1 MICCTALNKK
11 HLAFS
16 NVMSLS
22 VMSSDVLGRDVYGLK
37 FFYNPVRS
45 GNKTAER
52 DYKNMQ
58 AAC

>member
-1 MICCTALNKK
+1 
-11 HLAFS
+11 
-16 NVMSLS
+16 MSLS